1 MRKQD
6 LHPCTAIVNQKQKNL
21 SKKARLQALAWLTET
36 FPHAFD
42 NRLRMSPLSV
52 GIMDDIL
59 VYADEAAKAGISKS
73 KLREAVVLF
82 TRRIDYLTCL
92 KAREMRV
99 DLQGQAVSQV
109 TESEAAVASAKIK
122 KRVEKNAKSARK
134 ILNSQSN
141 VRVEQSRF
149 SNASLPAPSATEYSP
164 YFPERPPAFSVEN
177 SIAPTSSITSVRVT
191 HKQTRQYD
199 PAAVAR
205 LKEKLNLSRRK
216 ETEAAT

>member
-6 LHPCTAIVNQKQKNL
+6 LHPCTEVVNKKQKNL
-21 SKKARLQALAWLTET
+21 SKKARLEALAWLTET

-42 NRLRMSPLSV
+42 TRLRMSPLSV

-59 VYADEAAKAGISKS
+59 AYAEKAAKAGISKS

-92 KAREMRV
+92 KAREMRI
-99 DLQGQAVSQV
+99 DLQGNMVSQV
-109 TESEAAVASAKIK
+109 TEAEAAVASAKIK

-134 ILNSQSN
+134 NLNSQSN
-141 VRVEQSRF
+141 SRLDQPKVA
-149 SNASLPAPSATEYSP
+149 NASASAPSVTEYAP

-177 SIAPTSSITSVRVT
+177 SAASVASGTAVRVT

-216 ETEAAT
+216 ETEAVT